1 MKQVWTSDE
10 LGEYWT
16 LIFEDLAFL
25 KRKLSAGRLDFCA
38 QLKLREQ
45 SWRLRFSLAHVQHM
59 CYILFASY
67 LST

>member
-25 KRKLSAGRLDFCA
+25 KRKLSAGRLGFCA

-45 SWRLRFSLAHVQHM
+45 S
-59 CYILFASY
+59 
-67 LST
+67 